1 MEAYLVEWLN
11 ILGRWVHFITG
22 IAWIGSSFYFI
33 WLDNHLENPNVAGDQ
48 QKGVS
53 GELWSVHGG
62 GFYHSQK
69 YQVAPASL
77 PETLHWFKWE
87 AYTTWISGMFLL
99 MLVYWYGADVYLVDR
114 TVADLSPMKAVSIAV
129 AFLAGGWIIYDIL
142 CRSPLGRHDGALA
155 FVLFL
160 LTAVLAWAL
169 TQLYSGR
176 GAYIH
181 FGAVLGTI
189 MVANVFF
196 VIIPGQRRMV
206 DAYGRG
212 EEPNADDGIRAKQRS
227 VHNTYFTLPVL
238 FVMTSNH
245 YAVTYSHDYSWLILV
260 AFTLA
265 GALIRIYFVARHKDR
280 ASPLYLVVAGLI
292 LLAAGAGMAPKSR
305 VGLATNVTFDMVRPV
320 ILERCTNCHSAS
332 PTHIA
337 FPAAPAGVLL
347 DTDEQILGEAER
359 IHQQT
364 VVLKAMPIANLTE
377 MSDKE
382 RALIEAWY
390 LSINE

>member
-1 MEAYLVEWLN
+1 
-11 ILGRWVHFITG
+11 
-22 IAWIGSSFYFI
+22 
-33 WLDNHLENPNVAGDQ
+33 
-48 QKGVS
+48 
-53 GELWSVHGG
+53 
-62 GFYHSQK
+62 
-69 YQVAPASL
+69 
-77 PETLHWFKWE
+77 
-87 AYTTWISGMFLL
+87 
-99 MLVYWYGADVYLVDR
+99 
-114 TVADLSPMKAVSIAV
+114 
-129 AFLAGGWIIYDIL
+129 
-142 CRSPLGRHDGALA
+142 
-155 FVLFL
+155 
-160 LTAVLAWAL
+160 
-169 TQLYSGR
+169 
-176 GAYIH
+176 
-181 FGAVLGTI
+181 
-189 MVANVFF
+189 
-196 VIIPGQRRMV
+196 
-206 DAYGRG
+206 
-212 EEPNADDGIRAKQRS
+212 
-227 VHNTYFTLPVL
+227 
-238 FVMTSNH
+238 
-245 YAVTYSHDYSWLILV
+245 VTYSHDYSWLILV

-265 GALIRIYFVARHKDR
+265 GALIRIYFVARHKGR